1 MMRLSIISCGINHYI
16 CFVYVK
22 CLCISFAQLALE
34 VLSSYFLDSRNFL
47 HILDASFSSIASIGN
62 IFSQIV
68 TKSIFKEQMLLK
80 FCFHQIW
87 KNFGHFYSKIFL
99 LPPHLDYTFDG
110 LILSHRFLR
119 FNQFTSS
126 HSYFFLCFSLLCPR
140 VCWSFLFHCQV
151 CF

>member
-1 MMRLSIISCGINHYI
+1 MFCVREVSGYGYLFCSFSIRSLI
-16 CFVYVK
+16 
-22 CLCISFAQLALE
+22 
-34 VLSSYFLDSRNFL
+34 FLFLNSRNFL

-68 TKSIFKEQMLLK
+68 TKSIFTEQMLLK

-87 KNFGHFYSKIFL
+87 KIFGHFYSKTFL
-99 LPPHLDYTFDG
+99 LPPRLEYTFVG

-119 FNQFTSS
+119 FYQFTLS
-126 HSYFFLCFSLLCPR
+126 HSYSFLYFSLLCPR
-140 VCWSFLFHCQV
+140 VHWSFLFHCQV